1 MTTLITTI
9 ANDRNRE
16 LRREAASRRRLGRSR
31 KLRSSRRDADHHVV
45 EAVAVRRLADRPSDR
60 AAVEHLAGLDS
71 TEPLTGEVLGAEL
84 DGRLVAAIS
93 LTTGDTIADPFT
105 HTDRIRSLLKT
116 RAEQLGGGASRF
128 GLRRRSAP
136 VASTC

>member
-9 ANDRNRE
+9 ANDRSRE
-16 LRREAASRRRLGRSR
+16 MRREAAARRRLGRSR
-31 KLRSSRRDADHHVV
+31 KLRSSRREADHHVV
-45 EAVAVRRLADRPSDR
+45 EAVAVRRLADRASDR
-60 AAVEHLAGLDS
+60 AAVAHLAELDS
-71 TEPLTGEVLGAEL
+71 TEPLNGDVLGAEL

-105 HTDRIRSLLKT
+105 HTDQVRPLLEA
-116 RAEQLGGGASRF
+116 RAEQLRGGASRF

>member
-9 ANDRNRE
+9 ANDRSRE
-16 LRREAASRRRLGRSR
+16 MRREAAARRRLGRSR
-31 KLRSSRRDADHHVV
+31 KLRSSRREADHHVV
-45 EAVAVRRLADRPSDR
+45 EAVAVRRLAV
-60 AAVEHLAGLDS
+60 AHLAELDS
-71 TEPLTGEVLGAEL
+71 TEPLNGDVLGAEL

-93 LTTGDTIADPFT
+93 LTTGETIADPFT
-105 HTDRIRSLLKT
+105 HTDQVRSLLEA
-116 RAEQLGGGASRF
+116 RAEQLRGGASRF